1 MFGILRIEI
10 LVDRPEL
17 QATQPQVLDAVLQL
31 LDAGRVVGIDRAPA
45 DEAVGVLADE
55 SGDGFLRAAD
65 SGEWRLDGK
74 DDHLVAAPGRGKEL
88 FRPAVEIVLPARVI
102 DGTVDV
108 GREAHLR
115 SLGGPGR
122 LDKLLREVVRIPEQ
136 VRVDVNEHKGFPVVS
151 ALNCLTPLS
160 PNVQTGERGKR
171 ASVTAGRARRGSRGC
186 SASPCRQTAPARGT
200 PSPGRPRSRVAA
212 GPSRRAQ
219 RP

>member
-1 MFGILRIEI
+1 
-10 LVDRPEL
+10 
-17 QATQPQVLDAVLQL
+17 QPQVLDAVLQL

-151 ALNCLTPLS
+151 ALDCLTPLS
-160 PNVQTGERGKR
+160 PNVQTGKRGNR
-171 ASVTAGRARRGSRGC
+171 ASVTAGGRTPG
-186 SASPCRQTAPARGT
+186 APAGCGSPRRSDRT
-200 PSPGRPRSRVAA
+200 TRPPRPPRRAPSRPSPR
-212 GPSRRAQ
+212 
-219 RP
+219 